1 MPRLRCGTKGRR
13 TKGRGTK
20 AFTLVEV
27 LIVVIVLGILAA
39 IVVPQFST
47 ASGDANLSSLTT
59 NLQTI
64 RSQIELYRLQH
75 NDTYPTLAAFVAQMT
90 AGTNVSGA
98 AGTDFGPYLLAIPP
112 NPFSGVN
119 TVTNTATPAA
129 TLGWFYNETT
139 GVFQANDSVAHKA
152 L

>member
-1 MPRLRCGTKGRR
+1 MFARLRALQ
-13 TKGRGTK
+13 GRGVSRRGVK

-47 ASGDANLSSLTT
+47 ASGDANLSALTT

-64 RSQIELYRLQH
+64 RAQVELYRLQH

-90 AGTNVSGA
+90 GRTTVAGAV
-98 AGTDFGPYLLAIPP
+98 GTDFGPYLMTIPA

-119 TVTNTATPAA
+119 TVTNTGTPAT
-129 TLGWFYNETT
+129 TLGWFYEETT
-139 GVFQANDSVAHKA
+139 GQFTANDSVAHKA